1 MEIKPGGGKHG
12 VLVAAAGDD
21 DVESLP
27 TPVSPM
33 PPEMPPAGPAE
44 PAQPDQPA
52 QPDLQIPGLK
62 PVAQRD

>member
-33 PPEMPPAGPAE
+33 PPEMPPLSFDECTG
-44 PAQPDQPA
+44 
-52 QPDLQIPGLK
+52 
-62 PVAQRD
+62 RYF